1 VGELLGEDAEADDDG
16 LRAAIGLVEDSDLA
30 AVVLE
35 IPSERIL
42 GTSASALR
50 LLDPHAESV
59 VGRNLEDFTADEPS
73 GGLELVADGRIHGYE
88 TTRLIRGPER
98 VEPLQVWISAVDRP
112 GHHGI
117 NKYVLA
123 VVAPEGTRPSLSL
136 PLVGTG
142 PYAPVVGSADRDLVV
157 DRISSDV
164 HDLLGLRPDE
174 IIGHSLF
181 RLFDSGDVSTLMWAL
196 AQTNS
201 AGGGTIR
208 VRLHSHDG
216 LHRPM
221 HLFVLPL
228 SPPPS
233 CTFALIPESTDSA
246 DAGDG
251 QIEAELLALRC
262 GMGAVGLSHEVSS
275 WMRTDVA
282 GFETLSSRELEIAR
296 CLLAGDRV
304 PAIAR
309 ALFLSPSTVR
319 NHLSGIF
326 RKLGVSSQ
334 QELIDLLRLNS
345 GRKPTS

>member
-1 VGELLGEDAEADDDG
+1 MGELPNNDAAQDADG
-16 LRAAIGLVEDSDLA
+16 LGAAIGLVQTSDLA

-42 GTSASALR
+42 AASASATR
-50 LLDPHAESV
+50 LLDPDATSV
-59 VGRNLEDFTADEPS
+59 VGRNLEDFTADQPS

-88 TTRLIRGPER
+88 TTRMLRRPDR
-98 VEPLQVWISAVDRP
+98 VDPLQVWISAVDRP
-112 GHHGI
+112 GPDGL
-117 NKYVLA
+117 NRYVLA
-123 VVAPEGTRPSLSL
+123 VVAPEGARPKLSL
-136 PLVGTG
+136 PIVGTG
-142 PYAPVVGSADRDLVV
+142 PFTPVVGSADRDLVV

-164 HDLLGLRPDE
+164 HELLGLRPDE

-181 RLFDSGDVSTLMWAL
+181 RLIDGGDVSTLMWAL

-221 HLFVLPL
+221 YLFVLPL
-228 SPPPS
+228 NPPPS
-233 CTFALIPESTDSA
+233 CTFALIPESA
-246 DAGDG
+246 DEEDG
-251 QIEAELLALRC
+251 QIEAQLLALGC

-275 WMRTDVA
+275 GMRTDVA
-282 GFETLSSRELEIAR
+282 GFETLSTRELEIAR

-326 RKLGVSSQ
+326 RKLGVGSQ
-334 QELIDLLRLNS
+334 QELIDLLRLTS
-345 GRKPTS
+345 GHKPTS